1 MNRLFARPAFKF
13 SASMLV
19 LSVLVTAIVGY
30 LTAAP
35 RPAAA
40 MVTFTV
46 NTILDTP
53 DANPGDGVCADVLSN
68 CSLRAAVME
77 SNHSPGAHT
86 ISVPAGTYRLTL
98 GPFDDDFNLL
108 GAQEAS
114 GDLDILNNNL
124 TIIGAGSASTIIDG
138 NGIDRVIEVNSSSAN
153 GPAIDVTL
161 QDLTI
166 RNGNAPT
173 ASSGFRELGG
183 GVRFD
188 GTDNVTTHLPMGTL
202 TINNCVITANTAA
215 SQGGGVQVQFGSLIM
230 TGSVVSANTSLQA
243 AGGGLAYD
251 GGSTAGLRTLQVTN
265 STFSGNRAPRV
276 TFGNGAGMSI
286 GGNANKTVNYNV
298 FTGNAA
304 AARGGGAF
312 NNNGPLTLNFNVF
325 VGNTALAGSG
335 SSGFRNTAGTINA
348 QNNWWGCNQGPSLT
362 PCDLA
367 SGPAGFGITQW
378 LKLSHTASPNT
389 INTNQ
394 STTLQADFF
403 TNNLGTAIN
412 VSDLVALN
420 GRAVVFNNAVLGT
433 ISAADPTIN
442 GGKANATY
450 TAGPVG
456 GNGSADA
463 TVDSATVKA
472 TILINVPAAV
482 TSNPTDQ
489 TACAGS
495 SVSFSATSSGTPTP
509 TIQWQVSSGGPFT
522 DIPGATSNPLTFI
535 ANAGQNGNQYRAVFT
550 NSGGTATTT
559 AATLTV
565 NTAPAV
571 TTNPIDTTA
580 CDGAPVSFTAAASG
594 SPSPTVQWQ
603 VSTGGPFAN
612 IPGAISTTLSFTATT
627 AQNGNKYRA
636 VFTNSCSTATTTA
649 ATLTVNANT
658 TASGPASATVCQGAT
673 ANFSTTAGGT
683 GPFHYAWTVDGSA
696 FDGDNS
702 SISVPTG
709 SLTVGSHSISV
720 SVSGTCGSVT
730 NNATLTVQENTS
742 ATTPADQTVCQGA
755 TAGFS
760 TTASGTGPFHYA
772 WKVDGISFNGDSPSI
787 SVPTGSMTVG
797 SHSVSVVVSGTCSSV
812 TKNASLTVQ
821 ENTSASTPGDQ
832 TVCQGATAG
841 FSTTASGTAIHYA
854 WTVDGTSFNGDSPSI
869 SVPTGSLSVGSHPVS
884 VTVSGTCGTVTRN
897 ATLTVQENTAAT
909 TPADQTVCQGAS
921 AGFSTTASGTA
932 IHYAWTVDGVSFNGD
947 SPSISVPTG
956 SLSLG
961 SHSVSVTVSGTCGT
975 LTRNSTLTV
984 QENTSATTPGDQTV
998 CQGATAGFST
1008 TAGGTGPFTYA
1019 WTVDGSASGGN
1030 SSSLSVPTGSLSV
1043 GSHAVSV
1050 TVSGACGSVTKNASL
1065 TVQENTTATTPADQT
1080 VCQGATANFS
1090 TTASGAGTLSYAW
1103 TLDGSAF
1110 GGNTSS
1116 ISVPTGSVSVGSHAI
1131 SVTVTGTCGVLTRN
1145 ATLTVQENTTASTPA
1160 DQTVCQSATAN
1171 FSTTASGAGTLH
1183 YAWTLDGSPYN
1194 GDSSSISVPT
1204 GSLSI
1209 GSHSISVTVSGT
1221 CGNVTRNATL
1231 TVQENTS
1238 ATAPANQTVCP
1249 GTNANFSTT
1258 ASGQGPFHYAWTLD
1272 GSSFGGDTAS
1282 ISVPTGSL
1290 SSGNHSV
1297 SVSVSGAC
1305 GTVNKTAT
1313 LTVQQNT
1320 ATTDPAD
1327 QSSCLGGT
1335 ASFSTTASGTG
1346 PFSFVW
1352 KKGST
1357 VLNNGDLGGR
1367 VTIVSG
1373 PSGST
1378 LTITNVQS
1386 GDFGTYT
1393 VATTGS
1399 CNTATQSANLTV
1411 NSTPP
1416 GIVLNGQNI
1425 ELWPPNHAYHTVT
1438 VTNLVS
1444 SASSCD
1450 GTVNLNSVIIDK
1462 VTSDEVENGNGD
1474 GNTLNDIVI
1483 GCDRKSVQLRAERD
1497 GSGDGRVYTIYFK
1510 VTDGLGHSTT
1520 VTARVTVPKSQ
1531 NGTSAVDS
1539 GPHYTV
1545 TGATCP

>member
-13 SASMLV
+13 SASIIV
-19 LSVLVTAIVGY
+19 LSVLLTAIVGY
-30 LTAAP
+30 LTAVP

-53 DANPGDGVCADVLSN
+53 DASPGDGVCADVLLQ
-68 CSLRAAVME
+68 CSLRAAIME

-86 ISVPAGTYRLTL
+86 ISVPAGTYLLTL
-98 GPFDDDFNLL
+98 GPFDDDFNFL
-108 GAQEAS
+108 GAAEAS

-124 TIIGAGSASTIIDG
+124 TIVGAGSASTIIDG
-138 NGIDRVIEVNSSSAN
+138 NGIDRVIEVNSSAAG

-161 QDLTI
+161 QDLTV

-173 ASSGFRELGG
+173 APSGFRELGG

-188 GTDNVTTHLPMGTL
+188 GTDNATTHLPMGTL
-202 TINNCVITANTAA
+202 TITNCVITANTAA

-251 GGSTAGLRTLQVTN
+251 GGSALGLRTLQVTN
-265 STFSGNRAPRV
+265 STFSGNRTPRV

-286 GGNANKTVNYNV
+286 GGNANKSVNYNV

-304 AARGGGAF
+304 AARGGGVF
-312 NNNGPLTLNFNVF
+312 NNNGPLTLNYNVL

-335 SSGFRNTAGTINA
+335 SSGFRNTTGTINA
-348 QNNWWGCNQGPSLT
+348 QNNWWGCNQGPTLS

-378 LKLSHTASPNT
+378 LKLSHTASPSA

-394 STTLQADFF
+394 TSTLQADFF
-403 TNNLGTAIN
+403 TNNLGTAVA

-433 ISAADPTIN
+433 ISGADPTIN
-442 GGKANATY
+442 AGKANATY
-450 TAGPVG
+450 TAGAVS

-472 TILINVPAAV
+472 TILINQAASV

-489 TACAGS
+489 TVCAGS

-535 ANAGQNGNQYRAVFT
+535 ANASQNGNQYRAVFT

-571 TTNPIDTTA
+571 TTNPVDTTG
-580 CDGAPVSFTAAASG
+580 CEGAPVSFTAAANG

-603 VSTGGPFAN
+603 VSTGGPFTN
-612 IPGAISTTLSFTATT
+612 IPGATSTTLSFTATI

-636 VFTNSCSTATTTA
+636 VFTNSCSSATTTA

-658 TASGPASATVCQGAT
+658 TASGPANAAVCQGAT

-683 GPFHYAWTVDGSA
+683 GPFHYAWTLDGSS
-696 FDGDNS
+696 FNGDNS

-709 SLTVGSHSISV
+709 SLSTGSHSISV
-720 SVSGTCGSVT
+720 TVSGACGSVT

-742 ATTPADQTVCQGA
+742 ATAPADQTVCQGV

-760 TTASGTGPFHYA
+760 TTAGGTGPFHYA
-772 WKVDGISFNGDSPSI
+772 W
-787 SVPTGSMTVG
+787 
-797 SHSVSVVVSGTCSSV
+797 
-812 TKNASLTVQ
+812 
-821 ENTSASTPGDQ
+821 
-832 TVCQGATAG
+832 
-841 FSTTASGTAIHYA
+841 
-854 WTVDGTSFNGDSPSI
+854 TVDGSSFNGDSPSI
-869 SVPTGSLSVGSHPVS
+869 SVPTGSLTVGSHSVS
-884 VTVSGTCGTVTRN
+884 VVVSGTCGTVTKN
-897 ATLTVQENTAAT
+897 A
-909 TPADQTVCQGAS
+909 S
-921 AGFSTTASGTA
+921 
-932 IHYAWTVDGVSFNGD
+932 
-947 SPSISVPTG
+947 
-956 SLSLG
+956 
-961 SHSVSVTVSGTCGT
+961 
-975 LTRNSTLTV
+975 LTV

-1008 TAGGTGPFTYA
+1008 TASGTGPFNYG
-1019 WTVDGSASGGN
+1019 WTLDGSAFGGN
-1030 SSSLSVPTGSLSV
+1030 SSSINVPTGSLSV
-1043 GSHAVSV
+1043 GSHTISV
-1050 TVSGACGSVTKNASL
+1050 TVSGTCGTVTKNASL
-1065 TVQENTTATTPADQT
+1065 TVQENTTATAPADQT
-1080 VCQGATANFS
+1080 VCQGAPANFS
-1090 TTASGAGTLSYAW
+1090 TTASGTGPLTYAW
-1103 TLDGSAF
+1103 TVDGSPF
-1110 GGNTSS
+1110 GGSTAS
-1116 ISVPTGSVSVGSHAI
+1116 ISVPTGSLTVGSHAV
-1131 SVTVTGTCGVLTRN
+1131 SVTVSGTCGSVTKN

-1160 DQTVCQSATAN
+1160 DQTVCQGGTAG

-1221 CGNVTRNATL
+1221 CGSVTRNATL
-1231 TVQENTS
+1231 TVRENTS

-1258 ASGQGPFHYAWTLD
+1258 ASGQGPFHYAWTVD

-1297 SVSVSGAC
+1297 SVSVTGAC
-1305 GTVNKTAT
+1305 GTVNKSAT

-1320 ATTDPAD
+1320 STTDPAD
-1327 QSSCLGGT
+1327 QSSCLGGA

-1373 PSGST
+1373 PSGSN
-1378 LTITNVQS
+1378 LTISNVQS

-1393 VATTGS
+1393 VQTSGS
-1399 CNTATQSANLTV
+1399 CNTASQSANLTV

-1425 ELWPPNHAYHTVT
+1425 ELWPPNHSYHTVT
-1438 VTNLVS
+1438 VTNLVA

-1474 GNTLNDIVI
+1474 GNTTNDIVI
-1483 GCDRKSVQLRAERD
+1483 ACNRKSVQLRAERD

-1520 VTARVTVPKSQ
+1520 VTAKVTVPKSQ
-1531 NGTSAVDS
+1531 NGASAVDS